1 MNPVDSNGLIPIS
14 PYFYGVLLTQIIKQN
29 LYRIYLIVR
38 LEGVLHGTLVLEQ
51 SNDHLTWRTSSN

>member
-14 PYFYGVLLTQIIKQN
+14 PYFYGVLLNQIIKQN

-38 LEGVLHGTLVLEQ
+38 LEGVLQGTLVLEQ